1 MTSWLAALLTAA
13 AVAVS
18 ALALVAWR
26 KRRAYLVAIVRG
38 PSMSP
43 TYREGDRL
51 LVRRVGPAAVRPGD
65 VVVLTVPAG
74 PVVDEIELMVKRVAA
89 MPGDPVPDG
98 IPVGERLVPPG
109 RLVVL
114 GDNPHASYDSRRAG
128 YFDASTLVGV
138 VVRAMRTAAY
148 VS

>member
-1 MTSWLAALLTAA
+1 MTSWPAALSTAA
-13 AVAVS
+13 AAVVALG
-18 ALALVAWR
+18 AVAWR
-26 KRRAYLVAIVRG
+26 TRRAYLVATVRG

-51 LVRRVGPAAVRPGD
+51 LVRRVAPAALRLGD
-65 VVVLTVPAG
+65 VVVLTMPAG
-74 PVVDEIELMVKRVAA
+74 PVVDEVELMVKRVAA
-89 MPGDPVPDG
+89 TPGDPVPDG
-98 IPVGERLVPPG
+98 IPVCERLVPPG

-114 GDNPHASYDSRRAG
+114 GDNPHASYDSRRVG

-138 VVRAMRTAAY
+138 VVRPMRRAAH